1 MKSSCG
7 SKGLEYLRTL
17 CFGFL
22 KPPRELQTTK
32 IFIMLIVITFLHYG
46 NVITIV
52 KVFETEAQR
61 ETTVHGYNGYGD
73 L

>member
-1 MKSSCG
+1 MKSSCE

-17 CFGFL
+17 CFRFL

-32 IFIMLIVITFLHYG
+32 IFIMLIIITFKHYP
-46 NVITIV
+46 NVITKV
-52 KVFETEAQR
+52 KIFETEAQR